1 MRSWAGE
8 KVGKKKKKSEKKRI
22 KRNPVLT
29 MACLA
34 LMAGFIGELLFSAW
48 CREQSRI
55 IDTDIIKQ
63 NQITERLSDMQD
75 KLKIELAVLKSPKRI
90 ARIARDRLGLITPTP
105 DQTMVI
111 P

>member
-1 MRSWAGE
+1 MAAKNTKRS
-8 KVGKKKKKSEKKRI
+8 KKKRA

-29 MACLA
+29 AVYLL
-34 LMAGFIGELLFSAW
+34 LMAVFIGELLFSAW

-55 IDTDIIKQ
+55 IETDIIRQ
-63 NQITERLSDMQD
+63 AQIAERLSDLQD

-90 ARIARDRLGLITPTP
+90 TEIAKDRLGLITPTP
-105 DQTMVI
+105 EQTMVI

>member
-1 MRSWAGE
+1 MAS
-8 KVGKKKKKSEKKRI
+8 KNTKSSRKKRI
-22 KRNPVLT
+22 KRNPILT
-29 MACLA
+29 LA
-34 LMAGFIGELLFSAW
+34 GLVLMALFIGELLFSAW

-63 NQITERLSDMQD
+63 TQIAERLADMQA

-90 ARIARDRLGLITPTP
+90 TKIARERLGLITPTP
-105 DQTMVI
+105 EQTMVI

>member
-1 MRSWAGE
+1 MAQKST
-8 KVGKKKKKSEKKRI
+8 KKSRKKRI

-29 MACLA
+29 VAYLV
-34 LMAGFIGELLFSAW
+34 LMALFIGELLFSAW

-55 IDTDIIKQ
+55 VDTDIIKQ
-63 NQITERLSDMQD
+63 TQIAKQLADMQD

-90 ARIARDRLGLITPTP
+90 TKIARERLGLITPTP
-105 DQTMVI
+105 EQTMVI

>member
-1 MRSWAGE
+1 MASKNA
-8 KVGKKKKKSEKKRI
+8 KNSKKKRI

-29 MACLA
+29 MAGLA

-55 IDTDIIKQ
+55 ISSDIIKQ
-63 NQITERLSDMQD
+63 AQIAERLADMQD

-90 ARIARDRLGLITPTP
+90 TKIARERLGLIRPTP

>member
-1 MRSWAGE
+1 MASKAA
-8 KVGKKKKKSEKKRI
+8 KNSKKKRI
-22 KRNPVLT
+22 KRNPFLT
-29 MACLA
+29 MSYLV
-34 LMAGFIGELLFSAW
+34 LMAVFISELLFSAW

-63 NQITERLSDMQD
+63 TQIAERLSDMQD

-90 ARIARDRLGLITPTP
+90 TKIARDQLGLIRPTP
-105 DQTMVI
+105 KQTIVI

>member
-1 MRSWAGE
+1 MAQKNTRRSR
-8 KVGKKKKKSEKKRI
+8 KKRI
-22 KRNPVLT
+22 ERNPILT
-29 MACLA
+29 LAYLA
-34 LMAGFIGELLFSAW
+34 LMAVLIGELLFSAW

-55 IDTDIIKQ
+55 INADIIKQ
-63 NQITERLSDMQD
+63 TQTAKRLADMQD

-90 ARIARDRLGLITPTP
+90 TKIARERLGLIMPAP

>member
-1 MRSWAGE
+1 MASKTTKRSR
-8 KVGKKKKKSEKKRI
+8 KKHI

-29 MACLA
+29 LA
-34 LMAGFIGELLFSAW
+34 YLILMAVFIGELLFSAW

-55 IDTDIIKQ
+55 INSDIIKQ
-63 NQITERLSDMQD
+63 TQIAKQLADMQD

-90 ARIARDRLGLITPTP
+90 TKIARQRLGLITPTP

>member
-1 MRSWAGE
+1 MAAKNTRSRN
-8 KVGKKKKKSEKKRI
+8 KKRI
-22 KRNPVLT
+22 KRNPILT
-29 MACLA
+29 MAGLV
-34 LMAGFIGELLFSAW
+34 LMALFIGELLFSAW

-63 NQITERLSDMQD
+63 TQIAERLADMQA

-90 ARIARDRLGLITPTP
+90 TKIARERLGLITPTP
-105 DQTMVI
+105 EQTMVI

>member
-1 MRSWAGE
+1 MAQKST
-8 KVGKKKKKSEKKRI
+8 KKSRKKRI

-29 MACLA
+29 VAYLV
-34 LMAGFIGELLFSAW
+34 LMALFIGELLFSAW

-55 IDTDIIKQ
+55 VDTDIIKQ
-63 NQITERLSDMQD
+63 TQIAKELADMQD

-90 ARIARDRLGLITPTP
+90 TKIARERLGLITPTP
-105 DQTMVI
+105 EQTMVI

>member
-1 MRSWAGE
+1 VAAKNTKRS
-8 KVGKKKKKSEKKRI
+8 KKKRA

-29 MACLA
+29 AVYLL
-34 LMAGFIGELLFSAW
+34 LMAVFIGELLFSAW

-55 IDTDIIKQ
+55 IETDIIRQ
-63 NQITERLSDMQD
+63 AQIAERLSDLQD

-90 ARIARDRLGLITPTP
+90 TEIAKDRLGLITPTP
-105 DQTMVI
+105 EQTMVI

>member
-1 MRSWAGE
+1 MASKTARNS
-8 KVGKKKKKSEKKRI
+8 KKKRI

-29 MACLA
+29 MSYLV
-34 LMAGFIGELLFSAW
+34 LMAVFIGELLFSAW

-55 IDTDIIKQ
+55 VDTDIIKQ
-63 NQITERLSDMQD
+63 TEIAERLSDMQD

-90 ARIARDRLGLITPTP
+90 TKIARDRLGLITPTP
-105 DQTMVI
+105 KQTIVI